1 MPKMEPPA
9 DISGISM
16 EIRHQRLGRVEVHPY
31 PEPPPDMSGYKM
43 ETINDGGGWVMVVGI
58 PLIGLMVAGFIY
70 LCWLV
75 L

>member
-1 MPKMEPPA
+1 MELPA

-16 EIRHQRLGRVEVHPY
+16 EMREQRLGRVEVRPY
-31 PEPPPDMSGYKM
+31 PEPPPDMSDYKM
-43 ETINDGGGWVMVVGI
+43 ETINDGGGWAMVIGI
-58 PLIGLMVAGFIY
+58 PLVALMVAGFIY